1 MSSSDD
7 YDNSSK
13 EEREVREK
21 ADRAREQE
29 EQAGTRYAVINFRIL
44 PNAHL
49 SALPYKWTQLL
60 GEVDITVPVPKGT
73 RARDLLVEIQ
83 KKKLSVG
90 LKGQEKILDGELCME
105 IKVEESTWTLEDNQF
120 VLIHLEKINKERW
133 WENVLTHHPKIDT
146 KKIEPGNSKLSD
158 LDGETRGMVEKM
170 MFDNQQKQLG
180 KPTSDELKKMEA
192 LKKFQAAHPEM
203 DFSKA
208 KIS

>member
-7 YDNSSK
+7 YDNLSK
-13 EEREVREK
+13 EEREARDQ

-29 EQAGTRYAVINFRIL
+29 EQA
-44 PNAHL
+44 
-49 SALPYKWTQLL
+49 ALPYKWTQLL
-60 GEVDITVPVPKGT
+60 GEVDITVPVPNGT
-73 RARDLLVEIQ
+73 KARDLVVAIS

-90 LKGQEKILDGELCME
+90 LKGKEKILDGELCMDV
-105 IKVEESTWTLEDNQF
+105 KVEESTWTLEDNQL

-146 KKIEPGNSKLSD
+146 RKIEPGNSKLSD

-180 KPTSDELKKMEA
+180 KPTSDELKKIEA